1 MADSWCK
8 ASLRS
13 LLLPALIIAA
23 GHLGG
28 CSLFR
33 PDHTLETGYQYQ
45 PLNSTS
51 VQRRAFYADPYSIEA
66 RRAESERQQRARD
79 MGALQGIGQ

>member
-1 MADSWCK
+1 MTC
-8 ASLRS
+8 
-13 LLLPALIIAA
+13 LLLAA
-23 GHLGG
+23 ATVATTCSIG

-33 PDHTLETGYQYQ
+33 PDHTLETGYQYE

-66 RRAESERQQRARD
+66 RRAEAERQQRARD